1 MMIIIINHCHK
12 CLSNAV
18 VGVPA
23 EIWAAT
29 APVPRGAEPTLTMS
43 TVSQVND
50 RLDIVVLLLF
60 TFRFC
65 LTAPLS
71 SHTSDSAHD
80 TIVIGL
86 GPHTEGRQGKHKT

>member
-1 MMIIIINHCHK
+1 MMMIIIIIIIIINHCHK

-29 APVPRGAEPTLTMS
+29 APVLRGAEPTLTMS

-60 TFRFC
+60 I
-65 LTAPLS
+65 LS
-71 SHTSDSAHD
+71 VLSDSAIIFSH
-80 TIVIGL
+80 
-86 GPHTEGRQGKHKT
+86 Q